1 VATLFLAASRWLPKS
16 IADPTIFRRPWK
28 PLKLS
33 TLLSVAWFIAAE
45 IKCGHRKQMHGA
57 ISIFGGRCQSH
68 QKLIILGDNHQI
80 EAMAYYRRNTFNTS
94 KIEYYC
100 RKLPIFL

>member
-1 VATLFLAASRWLPKS
+1 
-16 IADPTIFRRPWK
+16 
-28 PLKLS
+28 
-33 TLLSVAWFIAAE
+33 
-45 IKCGHRKQMHGA
+45 MHGA
-57 ISIFGGRCQSH
+57 MGIFGSGCQSH

-80 EAMAYYRRNTFNTS
+80 EAMAYYRRNTINTP